1 VRFGPVFITSDLT
14 MGRWREMSQRE
25 VDILSEEVGLKPV
38 ALPDMKEKARDKIDR
53 LQRKSAKPVGRA
65 ARPERTLRP
74 AHGGGSAADGDQGR
88 SRPARSEGSE
98 RPTRSPRADQ
108 GKGTPVA
115 ERPSDVNKKRPA
127 KPGAQRP
134 GVELTERPSRK
145 PAGAPVK
152 RRSQPGREG
161 QRPGFGRD
169 RKPE

>member
-1 VRFGPVFITSDLT
+1 
-14 MGRWREMSQRE
+14 MSQRK

-74 AHGGGSAADGDQGR
+74 AHGAPASAGDQGR
-88 SRPARSEGSE
+88 SRPARGDGAERGE
-98 RPTRSPRADQ
+98 RPVRAPRVDQ
-108 GKGTPVA
+108 SKGTPVA

-134 GVELTERPSRK
+134 GVELTDRPSRK

-152 RRSQPGREG
+152 RRSQPTRDG
-161 QRPGFGRD
+161 QRPGFGRGP
-169 RKPE
+169 KSE